1 MSDEFA
7 FACKLLMR
15 REHSEGELRRKM
27 HTKWP
32 ESDEIDSVVEKL
44 LDEGLLSDQRYCAL
58 FIRSRVAR
66 MQGPR
71 KIRSELSRKLV
82 ADAEIELGLE
92 EADIDWRDLAG
103 QWLSRQKEMS
113 NDYELKAKYYRR
125 LVNRGFTHNQA
136 MDALNAR

>member
-7 FACKLLMR
+7 YACKLLMH
-15 REHSEGELRRKM
+15 REYSEGELRRKLQ
-27 HTKWP
+27 TRWP
-32 ESDEIDSVVEKL
+32 ESDDIESVVEKL
-44 LDEGLLSDQRYCAL
+44 LDESLLSDKRYCAA

-66 MQGPR
+66 LQGPR

-82 ADAEIELGLE
+82 ADADIEQGLE
-92 EADIDWRDLAG
+92 EADVDWRGLAA
-103 QWLSRQKEMS
+103 QWLSRQKELA
-113 NDYELKAKYYRR
+113 NDYEMKAKYYRR

>member
-7 FACKLLMR
+7 YACKLLMR
-15 REHSEGELRRKM
+15 REYSEGELRRKL
-27 HTKWP
+27 HTKFP
-32 ESDEIDSVVEKL
+32 EFDDFDPVVQTL
-44 LDEGLLSDQRYCAL
+44 LDDGLLSDERYCAA
-58 FIRSRVAR
+58 FIRSRVMR

-82 ADAEIELGLE
+82 SESLIDQSLE
-92 EADIDWRDLAG
+92 EADINWRELAA
-103 QWLSRQKEMS
+103 QWLSRQKEFA

-136 MDALNAR
+136 MDSLNAR